1 MSFTRDLIK
10 GAKNALRK
18 KTTISWE
25 RDSHE
30 PTELIWRLPS
40 VEYKNLSA
48 IDQLIVK
55 EYERV
60 ALFKAGVFSG
70 VLAQGEHKLS
80 SDTDEIIFVDTSP
93 KTQVYGIRKS
103 QGLITKDKFRFGFSG
118 KITFR
123 VKEDNVDIGNFLTK
137 IVSSRNSFNER
148 HLIRWLREGPL
159 LAVFR
164 EITKNLTLEQFR
176 TMNRRKLNME
186 TEAKLGTEL
195 STYGIEFISNII
207 MYFTSPQIK

>member
-10 GAKNALRK
+10 GAKSALRK
-18 KTTISWE
+18 KTTISWD

-30 PTELIWRLPS
+30 PAELIWRLPN
-40 VEYKNLSA
+40 VEHKNVNA
-48 IDQLIVK
+48 IDKLVVK
-55 EYERV
+55 EFERV

-70 VLAQGEHKLS
+70 VLAQGEHKLL
-80 SDTDEIIFVDTSP
+80 SDVDEIIFVDTSP
-93 KTQVYGIRKS
+93 KTQIYGIRKS
-103 QGLITKDKFRFGFSG
+103 QGLITNDKFRFGFSG

-137 IVSSRNSFNER
+137 IVSSRNSLNER
-148 HLIRWLREGPL
+148 YLIRWLREGPL

-164 EITKNLTLEQFR
+164 EIVKNLTFEQFR

-195 STYGIEFISNII
+195 SIYGIELTSNTI
-207 MYFTSPQIK
+207 MYFTAPQIK